1 MENNLKQ
8 LLDCA
13 RGVNIPTEFENQSID
28 YDAALRDELKRLMGT
43 RHQFERNAPEV
54 FEILEQTAEEILPRK
69 VIDLIGMFAE
79 VKQFGNKDRLIF
91 KKKKGRE
98 RGKQYVTRATAA
110 GVYET
115 FRLDQEQFEV
125 TPVAYGAAGIMD
137 FERYLDG
144 DENILEI
151 YDIIL
156 EGLAERIYQEIQGM
170 LLATWNDSGRPSV
183 NKAAS
188 NGFDAAKM
196 AKLISVVSAYGTPV
210 IYCGHEF
217 AAQMSNVMTDG
228 VHYWKVSDRDAD
240 EVRENGYIGKF
251 AGASIVV
258 MPNSFTD
265 ETNSRMIFNPRFAY
279 VIPAGKEKIVK
290 IAMVGDSHMRYVDNE
305 DWSTEVQFYKKLGM
319 AIVTEPYYWG
329 IYYNSAI
336 EDGGWDNDKILN
348 P

>member
-13 RGVNIPTEFENQSID
+13 RGVNIPAEFENQSID
-28 YDAALRDELKRLMGT
+28 YDAALRDELVRLMGT
-43 RHQFERNAPEV
+43 RHKFERNAPEV
-54 FEILEQTAEEILPRK
+54 FEILEQVAEEILPRK
-69 VIDLIGMFAE
+69 VLDLIGVFAE

-91 KKKKGRE
+91 TRKKGVN

-115 FRLDQEQFEV
+115 FRLDKEVFEV
-125 TPVAYGAAGIMD
+125 TPVAYGAAGIID

-144 DENILEI
+144 DENILEL

-156 EGLAERIYQEIQGM
+156 DGLAERIYQEIQGM
-170 LLATWNDSGRPSV
+170 LLATYNDAGRPAV

-196 AKLISVVSAYGTPV
+196 AKLVAVVSAYGTPV
-210 IYCGHEF
+210 IYCGQEF
-217 AAQMSNVMTDG
+217 AAQMINVVTDG
-228 VHYWKVSDRDAD
+228 KNYWKVSNKQVD
-240 EVRENGYIGKF
+240 EIAENGYIGNF
-251 AGASIVV
+251 GRASVVV

-265 ETNSRMIFNPRFAY
+265 ETNSHMIFNPRFAY

-290 IAMVGDSHMRYVDNE
+290 IGMVGDSHMRYRDNQ
-305 DWSTEVQFYKKLGM
+305 DWGMEIQFYKKLGM
-319 AIVTEPYYWG
+319 AIVSEPYYWG

-336 EDGGWDNDKILN
+336 EDGGWDNAAIIGE
-348 P
+348 

>member
-13 RGVNIPTEFENQSID
+13 RGVNIPAEFENQSID

-43 RHQFERNAPEV
+43 RHKFERNAPEV

-69 VIDLIGMFAE
+69 VLDLIGMFAE
-79 VKQFGNKDRLIF
+79 VKQFGNKDRLLF
-91 KKKKGRE
+91 TKKKGVN

-115 FRLDQEQFEV
+115 FRLDKEVFEV
-125 TPVAYGAAGIMD
+125 TPVAYGAGAIMD

-144 DENILEI
+144 DENILEL

-156 EGLAERIYQEIQGM
+156 DGLAERIYQEIQSM
-170 LLATWNDSGRPSV
+170 LLATYNAAGRPAA
-183 NKAAS
+183 NRAAS

-196 AKLISVVSAYGTPV
+196 AKLIAVVSAYGTPV
-210 IYCGHEF
+210 IYCGQEF
-217 AAQMSNVMTDG
+217 AAQMVNVVTDG
-228 VHYWKVSDRDAD
+228 KNYWKVSDKQVD
-240 EVRENGYIGKF
+240 EIVENGYVGKF
-251 AGASIVV
+251 AGAAVVV

-265 ETNSRMIFNPRFAY
+265 ETNSHMIFNPRFAY

-290 IAMVGDSHMRYVDNE
+290 IGMVGDSHMRYRDNE
-305 DWSTEVQFYKKLGM
+305 DWGTEIQFYKKMGM
-319 AIVTEPYYWG
+319 AIVSEPYYWG

-336 EDGGWDNDKILN
+336 EDGGWDNTSIIGG
-348 P
+348 

>member
-28 YDAALRDELKRLMGT
+28 YDAALKDELNRLMGT
-43 RHQFERNAPEV
+43 RHKFERNAPEV

-69 VIDLIGMFAE
+69 VLDLVGMFAE
-79 VKQFGNKDRLIF
+79 VRQFGNKDRLVF
-91 KKKKGRE
+91 TRKKGAA

-115 FRLDQEQFEV
+115 FRLDKEMFEV
-125 TPVAYGAAGIMD
+125 SPVAYGAGAIMD

-144 DENILEI
+144 DENILEL

-156 EGLAERIYQEIQGM
+156 DGLAERIYQEIQGM
-170 LLATWNDSGRPSV
+170 LLATYNDAGRPAA

-196 AKLISVVSAYGTPV
+196 AKLVSVVSAYGTPV
-210 IYCGHEF
+210 IYCGQEF
-217 AAQMSNVMTDG
+217 AAQMVNVVTDG
-228 VHYWKVSDRDAD
+228 KNFWKVSDKQID
-240 EVRENGYIGKF
+240 EIVENGYVGKF
-251 AGASIVV
+251 AGASVVV

-265 ETNSRMIFNPRFAY
+265 ETNSHMIFNPRFAY

-290 IAMVGDSHMRYVDNE
+290 IGMVGDSHMRYRDNA
-305 DWSTEVQFYKKLGM
+305 DWGTEVQFYKKLGM
-319 AIVTEPYYWG
+319 AIVSEPYYWG

-336 EDGGWDNDKILN
+336 EDGGWDNTALIGG
-348 P
+348 